1 MLDIKFL
8 TAEIRDQYFLDDNN
22 RPWIIG
28 FSGGKDSTM
37 LLQIV
42 WNAVKHFPPEIR
54 QMRDVYV
61 VCNNTLVENPK
72 ILEYTDRVLKQ
83 IEKAAVEQ
91 DMPFR
96 VQKTTPKLE
105 ETFWLNLIGRG
116 YPAPNNIFRWCT
128 ERLKIN
134 PTTKFI
140 LETVSQ
146 KGEAIILLGTREA
159 ESSNRARTM
168 KKHERMGQRLRK
180 HVLPNTYVFAPLKD
194 VTTNEVWQ
202 YLLQVPSPWGS
213 SNRELVT
220 LYRNATGG
228 DCPLVIDT
236 TTPSC
241 GQSRFGCWVCTVVNK
256 DKSMTALIDNG
267 EEWMM
272 PLLELRDLLAASRD
286 SDYYRETRRRNG
298 TEKEGVLGPY
308 RPWFRAKVLEE
319 VLQAQKS
326 IQEEEPQTSL
336 ISYQELVAIQILWHR
351 DGIFDFRVSDIY
363 NHIFN
368 SDAMKSDK
376 LDEQKRRE
384 NEILQEV
391 CKDNSKD
398 ISLINELLSL
408 QKSKILMRKKRGLSD
423 DLERSL
429 ERFLEE
435 TAVK

>member
-8 TAEIRDQYFLDDNN
+8 EAEVRDQYFLDDNN

-42 WNAVKHFPPEIR
+42 WNAVKRFPPEIR

-72 ILEYTDRVLKQ
+72 ILEYTDRVLEQ
-83 IEKAAVEQ
+83 IKKAAVEQ

-116 YPAPNNIFRWCT
+116 YPAPNSIFRWCT

-159 ESSNRARTM
+159 ESSNRAKTM
-168 KKHERMGQRLRK
+168 KKYERMGQRLRK

-202 YLLQVPSPWGS
+202 YLLQV
-213 SNRELVT
+213 L
-220 LYRNATGG
+220 
-228 DCPLVIDT
+228 
-236 TTPSC
+236 
-241 GQSRFGCWVCTVVNK
+241 
-256 DKSMTALIDNG
+256 
-267 EEWMM
+267 
-272 PLLELRDLLAASRD
+272 
-286 SDYYRETRRRNG
+286 
-298 TEKEGVLGPY
+298 
-308 RPWFRAKVLEE
+308 
-319 VLQAQKS
+319 
-326 IQEEEPQTSL
+326 
-336 ISYQELVAIQILWHR
+336 
-351 DGIFDFRVSDIY
+351 
-363 NHIFN
+363 
-368 SDAMKSDK
+368 
-376 LDEQKRRE
+376 
-384 NEILQEV
+384 
-391 CKDNSKD
+391 
-398 ISLINELLSL
+398 
-408 QKSKILMRKKRGLSD
+408 
-423 DLERSL
+423 
-429 ERFLEE
+429 
-435 TAVK
+435 